1 MAKAIKLQDL
11 KKVLTLAT
19 SSTKKLVEAGV
30 QGQDTFPKLLAK
42 YKWSGTRDFNLAL
55 IIIALYTYCLKQGGK
70 LKNMAQHA
78 IKKSQVDNEDTISS
92 AFNALKYGKG
102 TILVKYLKKDF
113 NNIIQNLV
121 FGMSED
127 KINMEIPG
135 MPIIIQDGKDLT
147 EEPSN
152 EKLNKTFENG
162 LFKQAAKI
170 KPWKHNAR
178 DVAYCVE
185 LLKGKIT
192 KENEADLEKKLD
204 KAYLDSIDDFF
215 EKEGLKSQ
223 IKELDETGVKL
234 LHERAAKI
242 NELKSQNEKLEN
254 QYNQESKKA
263 KVLSDRLAA
272 FRPEKK
278 ITPDVL
284 KEARDKLKKTDEN
297 KPTAKSLPL
306 KMLKDFTNSPQQI
319 KLKELQAKFEEFN
332 HPINN
337 IQFNS
342 QFLAQLSKYVKQF
355 KDSNYD
361 LATLSSNILNKIV
374 AIEKGKNNKGADRYQ
389 IKSRPI
395 PQKLYDYLIQKGYSI
410 SKPQTNQDFT
420 YPAIYHNDVLEFLK
434 LKGYS
439 VIVKE

>member
-30 QGQDTFPKLLAK
+30 NGDKEKFPGLLAR

-55 IIIALYTYCLKQGGK
+55 IIIALYTYCLKQGGD
-70 LKNMAQHA
+70 LKNIAQAA
-78 IKKSQVDNEDTISS
+78 IKKDKSNDEGPKSTLG
-92 AFNALKYGKG
+92 ALRHGNGPK
-102 TILVKYLKKDF
+102 LAEYLNKDF
-113 NNIIQNLV
+113 GDETIQTIILQGSTAFDMHEDEYEGILDIDKV
-121 FGMSED
+121 F
-127 KINMEIPG
+127 K
-135 MPIIIQDGKDLT
+135 
-147 EEPSN
+147 
-152 EKLNKTFENG
+152 NG
-162 LFKQAAKI
+162 LFKQAKKI
-170 KPWKHNAR
+170 TKWKTNAR

-192 KENEADLEKKLD
+192 KEKEADLEKKLD
-204 KAYLDSIDDFF
+204 KAYLGSIDDFF

-223 IKELDETGVKL
+223 IKELDETGDKL
-234 LHERAAKI
+234 LHERAATI

-284 KEARDKLKKTDEN
+284 KEARDKLK
-297 KPTAKSLPL
+297 TAKSLPL

-374 AIEKGKNNKGADRYQ
+374 AIEKGKNNKEADIYQ

-395 PQKLYDYLIQKGYSI
+395 PQKLYDYLIQKGYKV

-420 YPAIYHNDVLEFLK
+420 YPAICHNDVLDFLK
-434 LKGYS
+434 LKNYS